1 MLPSEEH
8 PTEHSFYR
16 SHFDPWLR
24 DRVLWAVAG
33 VIVLFF
39 LFLVSGGLYT
49 ITSPNGP
56 VDTAYVMNRL
66 TGKVWLVKTYTKQ
79 VGDVRVLAARQA
91 EVEKTKDVAEDADR
105 TSSVAMSSQSDRTD
119 RFDRS
124 EPPRVLRRR

>member
-8 PTEHSFYR
+8 PTEHSFFR
-16 SHFDPWLR
+16 SRFDPLLR

-91 EVEKTKDVAEDADR
+91 EVEKTKDMPEDADR
-105 TSSVAMSSQSDRTD
+105 TSSVAMNDRTDRTD

-124 EPPRVLRRR
+124 EPPRVVRRR